1 MEPSQYVLKHANSKG
16 HTRMILGAS
25 WTPLDQPTFMTA
37 GRDKSVKIWQITDT
51 EVLLKGTVAAAAA
64 VTAVACSHQLHHGR
78 ILFALGTESGDIGIG
93 QAAIEALDNVE
104 VAMVKTELASAK
116 TINQM
121 AWRPARAENEQQIVA
136 VSDDSSLRLYDVSSG
151 NS

>member
-1 MEPSQYVLKHANSKG
+1 
-16 HTRMILGAS
+16 MILGAS

-51 EVLLKGTVAAAAA
+51 EVLLKGTVASAAA

-78 ILFALGTESGDIGIG
+78 ILFALGTESGEISIG
-93 QAAIEALDNVE
+93 QAAIEALDNIE
-104 VAMVKTELASAK
+104 VTMAKAELASAK

-121 AWRPARAENEQQIVA
+121 VWRPARAENEQQLAI
-136 VSDDSSLRLYDVSSG
+136 VSDDTSLRLYDVSGES
-151 NS
+151 S